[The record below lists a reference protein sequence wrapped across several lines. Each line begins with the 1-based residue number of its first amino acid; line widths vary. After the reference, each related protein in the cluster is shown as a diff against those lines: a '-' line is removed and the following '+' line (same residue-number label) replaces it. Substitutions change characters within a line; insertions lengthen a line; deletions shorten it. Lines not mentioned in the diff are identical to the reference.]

1 MVRHRQLAQSVTPS
15 VAWVVTVRIVP
26 AVVLVGALIACDGA
40 ADGDILVSAAAS
52 LTDAFA
58 DIELAF
64 EAANPGV
71 DVVLNLGG
79 SSALRAQILD
89 GAPVDVFASADKS
102 NMDQIVSAGETVG
115 EPWTFAENHLHIAVP
130 PGNPAGV
137 VGLEDFANE
146 ELLIGLCAEGVP
158 CGDLAREALDN
169 AGVAPS
175 IDSNEPGVRALLTK
189 VEAGELDA
197 AIVYATDVAAAAG
210 AVDGVEISDT
220 FNVRAEYTIAV
231 IAGSAGEEAATAFI
245 DFVLSEAGR
254 QIMIEHGFTLP

>member
-1 MVRHRQLAQSVTPS
+1 M
-15 VAWVVTVRIVP
+15 RIVL
-26 AVVLVGALIACDGA
+26 AVVVVGALVACDGA

-58 DIELAF
+58 DLEAAF
-64 EAANPGV
+64 EAAHPGV

-79 SSALRAQILD
+79 SSALRAQILE

-102 NMDQIVSAGETVG
+102 NMDQVVAAGETIG
-115 EPWTFAENHLHIAVP
+115 EARTFAENHLQIAVP

-158 CGDLAREALDN
+158 CGDLARDSLDN

-197 AIVYATDVAAAAG
+197 AIIYATDVAASPG
-210 AVDGVEISDT
+210 AVDGVEISDA
-220 FNVRAEYTIAV
+220 FNVHTEYTIAV
-231 IAGSAGEEAATAFI
+231 MAGSAGEKAATAFI
-245 DFVLSEAGR
+245 DLVLSEAGQ
-254 QIMIEHGFTLP
+254 QIMIEHGFSLP